1 MKTKDSSLSWE
12 FDETPREIVSS
23 LIDGIEKYRRE
34 KKTLRQI
41 HTALSKNSSFSLSF
55 ASFRN
60 HYYQLRKERNGASST
75 RKNAAEKKAP
85 SITFASPEQA
95 SQRVEVHVDVVDE
108 PSDELSTQ
116 PLAFQERLAAHQ
128 RLAASE
134 FFN

>member
-1 MKTKDSSLSWE
+1 MKTKASSLNWD
-12 FDETPREIVSS
+12 FDETPREVVSS

-60 HYYQLRKERNGASST
+60 HYYQLRKERNDASST
-75 RKNAAEKKAP
+75 RKNAVDKKTS
-85 SITFASPEQA
+85 SIAFALPEQA
-95 SQRVEVHVDVVDE
+95 SQRAEVYVDVVDAS
-108 PSDELSTQ
+108 SDEPSTQ
-116 PLAFQERLAAHQ
+116 PQTFEERLAAHQ
-128 RLAASE
+128 QLAASE